1 MQMLNK
7 GRGVISWRLRGR
19 LGAVPIDIDFQ
30 STFELDLITGRV
42 RHQPAGLSAM
52 SLQAV
57 PSLQPS
63 LVASPSGLSFSN
75 LPEILPYM

>member
-1 MQMLNK
+1 MWPVPVQLVTRMQMLNK

-42 RHQPAGLSAM
+42 RHHPARLGAM

-57 PSLQPS
+57 YPLQAA
-63 LVASPSGLSFSN
+63 LLA
-75 LPEILPYM
+75 